1 MSKGTSKNSTR
12 GKKENTKF
20 ISKWGGEILIKRV
33 FKDGKMKTIAECQK
47 TGNIARRPRDLM

>member
-1 MSKGTSKNSTR
+1 MSKGTSKNSR
-12 GKKENTKF
+12 GKKEDTKF
-20 ISKWGGEILIKRV
+20 ISKWGGKILIKRV